1 LHPLKTNWSRRH
13 FVQTVGSIAAL
24 TAAEPIKLVAAQA
37 SGVSIISLPGD
48 SVANSA
54 PAVWAARELEHALTE
69 QHVKTSRPES
79 LGDAPAG
86 DLCVIVAGRNASL
99 AGDLMRQAEATISG
113 VPESLALVP
122 GTIGSRKVILACGS
136 DPRGLVYALRELADR
151 VRYGTDPITAIAIH
165 KPVLEQPTNKV
176 RSINRCVQSEVE
188 DRPWFN
194 DKAMWSAYLAMLVT
208 QRFNRF
214 NLTLGLGYDYP
225 QTVTDSYLY
234 FTYPFLVSVP
244 GYDVRA
250 APLSDRERDNNL
262 EMLRFISDEA
272 ADRGLDF
279 QLGLWNHAYVMSKN
293 STPTYAIEGLTP
305 ETHAPYC
312 RDALYTLLKACP
324 GISGLTLRVHGES
337 GIPEGDFGFWDVVFQ
352 GIGKLDRK
360 IEVNLHAKGITE
372 QMINIATSTKMPI
385 TISPKY
391 WAEHLGLPYQQSSI
405 RELEMPPVEPA
416 KEGFFEISSGAR
428 RFLRYSY
435 GDLFKKSRPYDIIF
449 RIWPGTQRTLLWGDP
464 KLAAADGRAAHFC
477 GSLGIDLFEP
487 LSFKGRGGSGVSS
500 APGGRCAYA
509 DNSLTPRYDWEKFLY
524 SYRVWGRHIYNP
536 DANPEACYRFWNKQL
551 GMAGPA
557 ISQALSNASRI
568 LRIVTVSHEPSAAN
582 WTYWPEMY
590 TNMPIVDEAANTLY
604 RDTPTPRVFD
614 NVSPLD
620 PQMFCSIAE
629 CVSNMLK
636 GDSNFKY
643 TPLEVASW
651 LEKYANAADSNLS
664 EARIHAK
671 NIASPEYRRVVLDV
685 QIQSG
690 LGKFFAWKI
699 RSGALFAIYQATG
712 DHAAL
717 EQAVSAYRKARY
729 AWASM
734 ANQAKGV
741 YMNDIT
747 YGGTKNMRGHWL
759 DRLPGIDSD
768 IGAMQALL
776 VQAPVGAISNHQVSG
791 DSVPRAI
798 REVFSPPMRPTPS
811 CRHTPATTFTP
822 GTAQTIELQTVSSAI
837 SAVRLKYRHV
847 NQGEYYQAIEMQARG
862 PVYRGVIPSEH
873 TKSEYAI
880 QYFFEIET
888 GAGRATSYPGLG
900 PDLTSQPYYVV
911 EQA

>member
-1 LHPLKTNWSRRH
+1 MHPPKTVWSRRQ
-13 FVQTVGSIAAL
+13 FVHTVGSIAAL
-24 TAAEPIKLVAAQA
+24 TAAEPMKLVAARS
-37 SGVSIISLPGD
+37 SGVSIIFAPDD
-48 SVANSA
+48 SVAGSA

-79 LGDAPAG
+79 LSDAPAG
-86 DLCVIVAGRNASL
+86 DLCVIVAGSNASL
-99 AGDLMRQAEATISG
+99 ARDLMRQAGAAISS

-122 GTIGSRKVILACGS
+122 GKAGSRNVILACGS
-136 DPRGLVYALRELADR
+136 DPRGLVYALLELADR
-151 VRYGTDPITAIAIH
+151 VRCGTEPIAAIEIH
-165 KPVLEQPTNKV
+165 EPLIEQPTNKV
-176 RSINRCVQSEVE
+176 RSVNRCFQSHVE
-188 DRPWFN
+188 DKPWLN
-194 DKAMWSAYLAMLVT
+194 DKAMWSAYLTMLAT

-225 QTVTDSYLY
+225 QVVTDSYLY
-234 FTYPFLVSVP
+234 FSYPFLVSVP

-250 APLSDRERDNNL
+250 APLSDQERDDNL
-262 EMLRFISDEA
+262 EMLRFISAEA
-272 ADRGLDF
+272 AARGLDF
-279 QLGLWNHAYVMSKN
+279 QLGLWNHAYLMSKN
-293 STPTYAIEGLTP
+293 SAPTYAIEGLTP

-312 RDALYTLLKACP
+312 RDALYMLLKACP

-337 GIPEGDFGFWDVVFQ
+337 GIPEGDFGFWQVVFQ

-372 QMINIATSTKMPI
+372 QMINIALSTKMPI
-385 TISPKY
+385 TLSPKY

-416 KEGFFEISSGAR
+416 KEGFFSISSGAR

-435 GDLFKKSRPYDIIF
+435 GDLLKKSRPYDIYF

-464 KLAAADGRAAHFC
+464 ELSAADGRAAHFC

-509 DNSLTPRYDWEKFLY
+509 DSSLTPRYDWEKFLY

-536 DANPEACYRFWNKQL
+536 DANPEGCYRFWNKQL
-551 GMAGPA
+551 GMAGSA
-557 ISQALSNASRI
+557 MSQALSNASRI
-568 LRIVTVSHEPSAAN
+568 LRIVTISHEPSAAN

-629 CVSNMLK
+629 CVNNMLK
-636 GDSNFKY
+636 GNSNLKY

-699 RSGALFAIYQATG
+699 RSGALFAIYRATG
-712 DHAAL
+712 DQAAL
-717 EQAVSAYRKARY
+717 EQALTAYRKARD
-729 AWASM
+729 AWAAM
-734 ANQAKGV
+734 ANQAKGI

-747 YGGTKNMRGHWL
+747 YGGPKNMRGHWL

-768 IGAMQALL
+768 ISAMQTCLL
-776 VQAPVGAISNHQVSG
+776 QAPAGAVSNHQVSG
-791 DSVPRAI
+791 DSLSRAI
-798 REVFSPPMRPTPS
+798 RDVFSPPMRPTLS
-811 CRHTPATTFTP
+811 CRHTPVTTFTP
-822 GTAQTIELQTVSSAI
+822 GMAQTIELQVASTGI

-847 NQGEYYQAIEMQARG
+847 NQGEYYQAIELQAQG
-862 PVYRGVIPSEH
+862 SIYRGTIPAEYAQ
-873 TKSEYAI
+873 SEYAI
-880 QYFFEIET
+880 QYLFEIEA
-888 GAGRATSYPGLG
+888 GPGRAACYPGLG
-900 PDLTSQPYYVV
+900 PDLTYQPYFVV